1 MRAHPAHPGEIVY
14 KRRVGVA
21 IECVPLSLKEGVDAL
36 GTLEG
41 DAETMKKM
49 IAFAFLASF
58 VGVLAGCGEEKK
70 PEPAKTEPAK
80 TDEKK

>member
-1 MRAHPAHPGEIVY
+1 M
-14 KRRVGVA
+14 
-21 IECVPLSLKEGVDAL
+21 EGVDAL

-58 VGVLAGCGEEKK
+58 VVVLAGCGEKAAETPKA
-70 PEPAKTEPAK
+70 PEPAK